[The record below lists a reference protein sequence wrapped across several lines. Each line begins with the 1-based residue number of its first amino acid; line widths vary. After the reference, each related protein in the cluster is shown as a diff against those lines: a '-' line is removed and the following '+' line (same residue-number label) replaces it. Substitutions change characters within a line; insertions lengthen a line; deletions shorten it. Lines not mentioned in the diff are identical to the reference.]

1 MLVLMVGFS
10 FLGFLS
16 LINQAFAS
24 AATGLFAEAIYS
36 IIGGCLSILVG
47 ATFLAV
53 FVLSGAGRS

>member
-1 MLVLMVGFS
+1 MVGFS